1 MFDFFCCKNV
11 WKSRF
16 FTIFVPEITN
26 YIVFMKRKIIAW
38 VIGVG
43 CWLISQNAF
52 AQTPSALNK
61 KEFAKHRVVESESAD
76 YRNHGTGS

>member
-1 MFDFFCCKNV
+1 MIFSAVKTFGSPV
-11 WKSRF
+11 F

-38 VIGVG
+38 VLGVG
-43 CWLISQNAF
+43 CWLMVTSAF

-61 KEFAKHRVVESESAD
+61 KEFAKHWVVESESAD

>member
-1 MFDFFCCKNV
+1 MK
-11 WKSRF
+11 K
-16 FTIFVPEITN
+16 
-26 YIVFMKRKIIAW
+26 VFGVRCW

-43 CWLISQNAF
+43 CWLMVTSAF

>member
-1 MFDFFCCKNV
+1 MRRKN
-11 WKSRF
+11 
-16 FTIFVPEITN
+16 
-26 YIVFMKRKIIAW
+26 IAW

-52 AQTPSALNK
+52 AQTLSALNK
-61 KEFAKHRVVESESAD
+61 KEFAKHWVVESESAD

>member
-1 MFDFFCCKNV
+1 
-11 WKSRF
+11 
-16 FTIFVPEITN
+16 
-26 YIVFMKRKIIAW
+26 MKRKIIAW
-38 VIGVG
+38 VLGVG

-61 KEFAKHRVVESESAD
+61 KEFAKHWVVESESAD